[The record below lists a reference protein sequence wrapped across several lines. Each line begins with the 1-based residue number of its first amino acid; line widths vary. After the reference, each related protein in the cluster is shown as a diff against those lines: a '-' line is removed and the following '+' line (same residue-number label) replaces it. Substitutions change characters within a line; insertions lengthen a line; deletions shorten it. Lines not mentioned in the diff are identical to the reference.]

1 MKIFLHELKGN
12 IKSLVFWSIGM
23 AFLIALGVGKFSGI
37 DSAGQSINE
46 LVASMPKSIQ
56 ALFGFEGFDI
66 STAIGFY
73 GVLFV
78 YILLSASLHA
88 TVLGAGIISKEE
100 RDRTFEFLYVRPVS
114 RTRIITEKFL
124 AAICNIFILN
134 IVAILV
140 SIGVLEKVSKEN
152 ITKDILLL
160 MFGMFIMQLLFISIG
175 MVVSVIVKNS
185 KSATGIASVVVIITY
200 LLSVISDLNEKL
212 AFVRFF
218 TPFKYFGAKTVM
230 DIGISLTYS
239 IISVAVIFVAL
250 CAAWVFH
257 NRRDLTV

>member
-1 MKIFLHELKGN
+1 MIIFLREIKAN
-12 IKSLVFWSIGM
+12 IKSLIFWSIGM
-23 AFLIALGVGKFSGI
+23 ALLIALGIGKISGME
-37 DSAGQSINE
+37 SSGQSINE

-56 ALFGFEGFDI
+56 ALFGFAGFDI

-73 GVLFV
+73 RVLFL

-88 TVLGAGIISKEE
+88 AVLGAGIISKEE

-124 AAICNIFILN
+124 AVISNILILN
-134 IVAILV
+134 IVALLV
-140 SIGVLEKVSKEN
+140 SIGVLAKVSKDN
-152 ITKDILLL
+152 ITNDILLL
-160 MFGMFIMQLLFISIG
+160 MFGMLIIQLLFISIG
-175 MVVSVIVKNS
+175 MAVSVIVKNS
-185 KSATGIASVVVIITY
+185 KSATGIASMVVIITY
-200 LLSVISDLNEKL
+200 LLSVVTDLNEKL

-230 DIGISLTYS
+230 DIGISLPYTV
-239 IISVAVIFVAL
+239 IAAVVILTAL
-250 CAAWVFH
+250 CAALVFH

>member
-1 MKIFLHELKGN
+1 MKIFIREIKGN

-23 AFLIALGVGKFSGI
+23 ALLIALGVGKFSGI

-56 ALFGFEGFDI
+56 ALFGFKGFDI

-73 GVLFV
+73 GVLFL
-78 YILLSASLHA
+78 YIILSASLHA
-88 TVLGAGIISKEE
+88 AVLGAGIISKEE

-114 RTRIITEKFL
+114 RTRIIAEKFL

-134 IVAILV
+134 LIALLV
-140 SIGVLEKVSKEN
+140 SIGVLAKVSMEN
-152 ITKDILLL
+152 IANDILLL
-160 MFGMFIMQLLFISIG
+160 MLGMFITQLLFFSIG
-175 MVVSVIVKNS
+175 MAISVVAKNS
-185 KSATGIASVVVIITY
+185 KSATGIASMVVIITY

-230 DIGISLTYS
+230 DIGISLNYS
-239 IISVAVIFVAL
+239 IISAAVILAAL
-250 CAAWVFH
+250 CVAWVFH